1 MDSSLEPGE
10 SGVLRPVVSVA
21 ADVIAEVRFSSSAML
36 RHPYLTCRPR
46 VDETIGIVQLAW
58 R

>member
-21 ADVIAEVRFSSSAML
+21 ADVITEVRFSSSAMS
-36 RHPYLTCRPR
+36 
-46 VDETIGIVQLAW
+46 
-58 R
+58 